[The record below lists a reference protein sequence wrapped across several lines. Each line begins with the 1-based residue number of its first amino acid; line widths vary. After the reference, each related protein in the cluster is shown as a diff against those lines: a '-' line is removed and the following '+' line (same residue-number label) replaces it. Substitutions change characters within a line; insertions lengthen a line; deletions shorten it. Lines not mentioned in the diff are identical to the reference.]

1 MGEKKESTFRDRIG
15 SFLEKLQ
22 DVSDQWEERF
32 DTSDKDGEKAGR
44 KWRETSDEMD
54 DHETADHKMTAEDL
68 DDKTIRITM
77 LGSSTVG
84 KTVFLSAIYQKM
96 FLQPRTVLHMAMDA
110 RYGREEGY
118 ASIENIAMVRA
129 DGTVQDFPTGTSQT
143 TIYGMSLQES
153 KGGKSEKYCDFEFID
168 YRGQFMTDIVPGA
181 QRQSREERDREMFR
195 EQLTRSDYLLLFL
208 DAVELSQSGDS
219 NERYTRCKIGTFQLI
234 FNEILGDGSK
244 EKRVLAVITKIDH
257 AGVCEADKRDHY
269 KGLCEKASEI
279 CQGIR
284 NQCRSFAIIPVSA
297 VGEGVTEERKVE
309 GTWVSQ
315 IIRGATPN
323 PINVDGAILYA
334 CRDILLKQEQRL
346 TEEMEELS
354 GRQSEIQEKARKFR
368 GRVPVLNAE
377 IKEQWE
383 ELGDRIQRK
392 RDETEKIAEYIE
404 NINRFCLDELERN
417 YVYDKK

>member
-54 DHETADHKMTAEDL
+54 DHETADHKMAAEDL

-96 FLQPRTVLHMAMDA
+96 FLYPETALYMAMDD
-110 RYGREEGY
+110 RYDKEKGY
-118 ASIENIAMVRA
+118 ASIDNIAMVKA

-143 TIYGMSLQES
+143 TIYGMSLYGRDGLET
-153 KGGKSEKYCDFEFID
+153 EKYCDFEFID
-168 YRGQFMTDIVPGA
+168 YRGKFMTDIAPGGN
-181 QRQSREERDREMFR
+181 RESREERDREKFR
-195 EQLTRSDYLLLFL
+195 EQLKKSDYLLLFL
-208 DAVELSQSGDS
+208 DAVEISQSRDK
-219 NERYTRCKIGTFQLI
+219 NERSRRCKIGTFQWI
-234 FNEILGDGSK
+234 FNEILGEGSR

-257 AGVCEADKRDHY
+257 RAVDKEDKEENYR
-269 KGLCEKASEI
+269 GLCEKAQEI

-284 NQCRSFAIIPVSA
+284 NQCHSFAIIPVSA
-297 VGEGVTEERKVE
+297 VGEGVTEESKVE
-309 GTWVSQ
+309 GTWVSR
-315 IIRGATPN
+315 IISGKTPE

-334 CRDILLKQEQRL
+334 CRDILLRQKQRL
-346 TEEMEELS
+346 TEEMKELS

-383 ELGDRIQRK
+383 ELGERIQRK

-417 YVYDKK
+417 YVYE